1 MRIDLSA
8 DMGGIAGAVHEDQTN
23 PADPRLDVRLNGPS
37 VGELGLNA
45 ALAGSFG
52 VPVALMLP
60 PFALALLLAPLP
72 ARSRP
77 VASPAGLQADTAR
90 RQADSLPLA
99 PSRTI
104 EFETDEGTWI
114 SLDVSPDGTRLVF
127 ELMGDLYLLPLAG
140 GEARPL
146 TSGPAFD
153 SQPRWSPDGRR
164 IVFLSDRDGS
174 ENVWTMDADGT
185 RLKQVSQGDKELYA
199 SPEWTPDGEYIVVSR
214 TQGPIG
220 SSYMLWLF
228 HKDGGAGVS
237 LTKDDK
243 GERALG
249 SGRGTTINSLGPA
262 FGPDGRYIWYAR
274 KRGGFGYNIDLSQWQ
289 LAIFDRQTG
298 RIYVQTDLYGSAMRP
313 VLSPDGAWL
322 VYASRH
328 DAETGLRLRNLR
340 TGDER
345 WLRYPVQRDDQES
358 RFTRDLYP
366 GSSFTPD
373 SRALVTTW
381 GGRIWRVDLATGAA
395 AEIPFRARVRLAL
408 GPAVSFPARVDTG
421 EVQVKQVRDAALS
434 PDGTRLVFSA
444 LDKLYVMQ
452 YPNGRPRRLTTDT
465 LHEQNPAWSPDGRS
479 VAYVTWGLEG
489 GAILKV
495 DAGGGRPARLTT
507 EPGFYQWPCWS
518 PDGRRLVALRGPR
531 EARLTE
537 RFGPGYELVWIPAG
551 GGKAT
556 RVTPV
561 NPGGRPHV
569 SRDPDRIYLY
579 DPADGL
585 VSLRYDGTDRRAHV
599 KITGFTVNVPDA
611 QPNSADEILIA
622 PDSGRVL
629 ALVNNYVYLVT
640 LPQTGQQPLVLNVAD
655 PTATAFPAR
664 RLTRIGGDFIGW
676 AGDGRSVFWS
686 LGRSFFRY
694 DLAAADSLAARK
706 AAADSAR
713 ADSLREL
720 GDRADSAARARVDSL
735 RKAPAYEPRR
745 LDVTVTV
752 PRDVPR
758 GTLVLRGARIITMKG
773 DEVIEDGDLVVSDN
787 RIAYAGPRTATPPG
801 ARVLDVAGRTIIPGL
816 VDIHA
821 HPWPQWGI
829 HQPQVWKYLANLAW
843 GVTTVRDPQTATTD
857 VLTYADQ
864 VEAGALLGPRIY
876 HTGPGVFGPFLEE
889 PFKDLDEVRNA
900 LKRYSEFY
908 RVGTIKQYM
917 AGNRKQRQWVIM
929 AAREQGLMPTTEG
942 GLDFKMNL
950 TVAMDGY
957 PGLEHSLPI
966 MPLYRDAVELFARSG
981 ITYTPTL
988 LVSYGGPWSENWYY
1002 ERYDIHD
1009 LPKVR
1014 RFIPHQEIDRRV
1026 ERRPWF
1032 RENQYVFRRIAEGA
1046 RRIVEAGGRVGLGGH
1061 GQLDGLGDHW
1071 ELWSLAA
1078 GGLKPH
1084 DVLRAGT
1091 LFGAEAIGLGQDLGS
1106 LEPGKLAD
1114 LVVLD
1119 GNPLEDIHQTER
1131 IRYVMKNGRLYDGDT
1146 LDEVWPRAKP
1156 LERLWWWATEPAP

>member
-1 MRIDLSA
+1 MFPL
-8 DMGGIAGAVHEDQTN
+8 
-23 PADPRLDVRLNGPS
+23 P
-37 VGELGLNA
+37 
-45 ALAGSFG
+45 LAFAPG
-52 VPVALMLP
+52 LP
-60 PFALALLLAPLP
+60 PAPVSQPILE
-72 ARSRP
+72 RSFQ
-77 VASPAGLQADTAR
+77 ASPDTAR
-90 RQADSLPLA
+90 RKADSLPLIPA
-99 PSRTI
+99 RTI

-127 ELMGDLYLLPLAG
+127 ELMGDLYLLPIAG
-140 GEARPL
+140 GEARAL
-146 TSGPAFD
+146 TAGPAFD

-174 ENVWTMDADGT
+174 ENVWTMDASGG
-185 RLKQVSQGDKELYA
+185 RLAQVSKGNQELYA

-214 TQGPIG
+214 TQAPIG

-249 SGRGTTINSLGPA
+249 SGRGSAINSLGPA
-262 FGPDGRYIWYAR
+262 FGPDGRYLWYAR

-289 LAIFDRQTG
+289 LAILDRQSG
-298 RIYVQTDLYGSAMRP
+298 RIYPQTDLYGSAMRP
-313 VLSPDGAWL
+313 VLSPDGQWL

-328 DAETGLRLRNLR
+328 DGETGLRLRNLR

-345 WLRYPVQRDDQES
+345 WLHHPVQRDDQES

-373 SRALVTTW
+373 SRSLVTTW
-381 GGRIWRVDLATGAA
+381 GGQIWRVDLATGAA
-395 AEIPFRARVRLAL
+395 SRIPFRATVRLAL
-408 GPAVSFPARVDTG
+408 GPAVRFPGRVDTG
-421 EVQVKQVRDAALS
+421 AVQVKQIRDATLS

-444 LDKLYVMQ
+444 LDKLYVMA
-452 YPNGRPRRLTTDT
+452 YPNGRPRRLTNDT

-479 VAYVTWGLEG
+479 VAYVTWGLDG
-489 GAILKV
+489 GAVLRV
-495 DAGGGRPARLTT
+495 DAAGGKPTRLTT
-507 EPGFYQWPCWS
+507 EPGFYQAPAWS
-518 PDGRRLVALRGPR
+518 PDGRRIVALRGPR

-537 RFGPGYELVWIPAG
+537 RLGPGYELVWLPSQG
-551 GGKAT
+551 GTTT
-556 RVTPV
+556 RITPV
-561 NPGGRPHV
+561 RAGGRPHL
-569 SRDPDRIYLY
+569 SRDPERIYLY
-579 DPADGL
+579 DRADGL
-585 VSLRYDGTDRRAHV
+585 VSFRYDGTDRRAHV
-599 KITGFTVNVPDA
+599 KITGFTANLPEA
-611 QPNSADEILIA
+611 EPNPADEILMA

-629 ALVNNYVYLVT
+629 ALVNNYVYLVA

-664 RLTRIGGDFIGW
+664 RLTRVGGDFIGW
-676 AGDGRSVFWS
+676 AADGKSVFWS
-686 LGRSFFRY
+686 LGRSFFHH
-694 DLAAADSLAARK
+694 DLAAADSLSLLK

-713 ADSLREL
+713 ADSLRQL
-720 GDRADSAARARVDSL
+720 GDRADSATRARVDSL

-745 LDVTVTV
+745 LDVTITV

-758 GTLVLRGARIITMKG
+758 GTIVLRGARIVTMNG
-773 DEVIEDGDLVVSDN
+773 DAVIEPGDLVVTGN
-787 RIAYAGPRTATPPG
+787 RIAYVGPPTVPPPG
-801 ARVLDVAGRTIIPGL
+801 ARVLDLSGHTIIPGL

-857 VLTYADQ
+857 VLTYADL
-864 VEAGALLGPRIY
+864 VEAGTLLGPRIY

-889 PFKDLDEVRNA
+889 PFKDLDEVRHA

-908 RVGTIKQYM
+908 QVATIKQYM

-929 AAREQGLMPTTEG
+929 AAREQGLMPTAEG

-950 TVAMDGY
+950 TLAMDGY

-966 MPLYRDAVELFARSG
+966 TPLYRDAVELFARSG

-1002 ERYDIHD
+1002 ERHDIHD
-1009 LPKVR
+1009 LPKIR
-1014 RFIPHQEIDRRV
+1014 RFIPHEEIDRRV

-1032 RENQYVFRRIAEGA
+1032 RENQYVFARIAEGA
-1046 RRIVEAGGRVGLGGH
+1046 KRIVEAGGRVGLGGH

-1078 GGLKPH
+1078 GGMKPL

-1091 LFGAEAIGLGQDLGS
+1091 IFGAEAIGLDRDLGS

-1114 LVVLD
+1114 LLVLD
-1119 GNPLEDIHQTER
+1119 GNPLEDIRQTDR
-1131 IRYVMKNGRLYDGDT
+1131 IRYVMKNGRLYQGDT
-1146 LDEVWPRAKP
+1146 LDEIWPRRKL
-1156 LERLWWWATEPAP
+1156 LERMWWWGREPDGGN